1 MATVIDVPLSGL
13 EAALDRTERKIRR
26 AIARG
31 ALAGAHRGRAVAVR
45 ATPVDLGPMKAS
57 WKVNPGTADFEGD
70 LDGVLAT
77 LVNDSPHIAAVELG
91 SRPHGMSPAGWTAI
105 YEWVRRHYRGKKLG
119 GKGRMRPP
127 RETTVTTRP
136 YHGEDPVISEV
147 TNAIVHR
154 IATKGTPARLFVKNA
169 LPEIR
174 RVMIAE
180 LERALATAESR
191 PE

>member
-1 MATVIDVPLSGL
+1 VTVVIEVPLSGL
-13 EAALDRTERKIRR
+13 EAALDRTERKVRR

-31 ALAGAHRGRAVAVR
+31 ALAGAHRGRAVVVR
-45 ATPVDLGPMKAS
+45 VTPVDLGPMKAG

-77 LVNDSPHIAAVELG
+77 LVNNSPNIAAVELG
-91 SRPHGMSPAGWTAI
+91 SRPHPMSPEGWTAI
-105 YEWVRRHYRGKKLG
+105 YEWVRRHYRGGKLG
-119 GKGRMRPP
+119 GKGRMRP
-127 RETTVTTRP
+127 RLETTVTMRP

-154 IATKGTPARLFVKNA
+154 IAVKGTPARLFVKNA

-180 LERALATAESR
+180 LERALANAER
-191 PE
+191 QP